1 MEQRYVADLIT
12 KDDVLLYW
20 FSLCCFE
27 ILCVCLRFLAP

>member
-20 FSLCCFE
+20 FLAYCFE
-27 ILCVCLRFLAP
+27 ILCMFEFF